1 MMENDKNPIKQKISL
16 FNENSPSKAKMKK
29 RIKSYSVNNLTLIK
43 APKLKPQQLIFNV
56 IDFIK
61 QKNKFFIENSFDSR
75 GTREFL
81 ASKEVAMRV
90 IKLDDEIKPE
100 NTRRKSKTNKNLF
113 FMKGNENENENLTK
127 KKPSHKTTM
136 SPRKSRKSHN
146 KKMNKEFNLEIKE
159 YTAKK
164 SKKLA
169 KNSKKSKDKT
179 SFAEADNDSSNLDS
193 KSINSNKK
201 KDIIFDKLSND
212 SQSQIYKFFIDNA
225 NEPDENFQ
233 KKLQKELKKVENLKQ
248 NKEKEKDKEKDKDK
262 KPKDKRKSVSRKD
275 IHLKRPKRTNSL
287 IVKNP
292 RETQSIFM
300 FSEINKN
307 LMVNDDIEVSSIGEK
322 KNKCLSP
329 NIKLNKRN
337 LKREYCSI
345 QINNRKIKER
355 IQQKMSGDIEK
366 EKNYDT
372 TSKVEINSDKDS
384 IISILSDLM

>member
-1 MMENDKNPIKQKISL
+1 MENGKNPIKQKISL

-29 RIKSYSVNNLTLIK
+29 RIKSYSLNNLTLIK

-159 YTAKK
+159 ITTKK
-164 SKKLA
+164 SKKM
-169 KNSKKSKDKT
+169 KRSSKKTKDKT
-179 SFAEADNDSSNLDS
+179 SHVECENDSSEL
-193 KSINSNKK
+193 NSNSNSSNKNK
-201 KDIIFDKLSND
+201 NKIFDKLSSD
-212 SQSQIYKFFIDNA
+212 SHEKIYKFFIDNA

-248 NKEKEKDKEKDKDK
+248 NKEKDKGK
-262 KPKDKRKSVSRKD
+262 KTRDKRKSHSRKD
-275 IHLKRPKRTNSL
+275 INIKRPKRMNSV
-287 IVKNP
+287 IVAKT

-300 FSEINKN
+300 FSEINKK
-307 LMVNDDIEVSSIGEK
+307 LMVNDDIELSSIGENDKFMSQNNNNNK
-322 KNKCLSP
+322 KY
-329 NIKLNKRN
+329 IKRG
-337 LKREYCSI
+337 YGSI
-345 QINNRKIKER
+345 RINNRQVKEK
-355 IQQKMSGDIEK
+355 IQQKISENIDTEK
-366 EKNYDT
+366 EKDFENNNQ
-372 TSKVEINSDKDS
+372 VEINSDKDS

>member
-159 YTAKK
+159 ITTKK
-164 SKKLA
+164 SKKM
-169 KNSKKSKDKT
+169 KRSSKKTKDKT
-179 SFAEADNDSSNLDS
+179 SHVECENDSSEL
-193 KSINSNKK
+193 NSNSNSSNKNK
-201 KDIIFDKLSND
+201 NKIFDKLSSD
-212 SQSQIYKFFIDNA
+212 SHEKIYKFFIDNA

-248 NKEKEKDKEKDKDK
+248 NKEKDKGK
-262 KPKDKRKSVSRKD
+262 KTKDKRKSNSRKD
-275 IHLKRPKRTNSL
+275 INIKRPKRMNSV
-287 IVKNP
+287 IVAKT

-300 FSEINKN
+300 FSEINKK
-307 LMVNDDIEVSSIGEK
+307 LMVNDDIELSSIGENDKFMSQNNNNNK
-322 KNKCLSP
+322 KY
-329 NIKLNKRN
+329 IKR
-337 LKREYCSI
+337 RYGSI
-345 QINNRKIKER
+345 RINNRQVKEK
-355 IQQKMSGDIEK
+355 IQQKISENIDTEK
-366 EKNYDT
+366 EKDFENNNQ
-372 TSKVEINSDKDS
+372 VEINSDKDS

>member
-1 MMENDKNPIKQKISL
+1 MENDKNPIKQKISL

-159 YTAKK
+159 ITTKK
-164 SKKLA
+164 SKKM
-169 KNSKKSKDKT
+169 KRSSKKTKDKA
-179 SFAEADNDSSNLDS
+179 SHVECENDSSEL
-193 KSINSNKK
+193 NSNSNSSNKNK
-201 KDIIFDKLSND
+201 NKIFDKLSSD
-212 SQSQIYKFFIDNA
+212 SHEKIYKFFIDNA

-248 NKEKEKDKEKDKDK
+248 NKEKDKGK
-262 KPKDKRKSVSRKD
+262 KTKDKRKSNSRKD
-275 IHLKRPKRTNSL
+275 INIKRPKRMNSV
-287 IVKNP
+287 IVAKT

-300 FSEINKN
+300 FSEINKK
-307 LMVNDDIEVSSIGEK
+307 LMVNDDIELSSIGENDKFMSQNNNNNK
-322 KNKCLSP
+322 KY
-329 NIKLNKRN
+329 IKRG
-337 LKREYCSI
+337 YGSI
-345 QINNRKIKER
+345 RINNRQVKEKIHKKISEN
-355 IQQKMSGDIEK
+355 IDTEK
-366 EKNYDT
+366 EKDFENNNQ
-372 TSKVEINSDKDS
+372 VEINSDKDS

>member
-159 YTAKK
+159 ITTKK
-164 SKKLA
+164 SKKM
-169 KNSKKSKDKT
+169 KRSSKKIKDKT
-179 SFAEADNDSSNLDS
+179 SHVECENDSSEL
-193 KSINSNKK
+193 NSNSNSSNKNK
-201 KDIIFDKLSND
+201 NKIFDKLSSD
-212 SQSQIYKFFIDNA
+212 SHEKIYKFFIDNA

-248 NKEKEKDKEKDKDK
+248 NKEKDKGK
-262 KPKDKRKSVSRKD
+262 KTKDKRKSNSRKD
-275 IHLKRPKRTNSL
+275 INIKRPKRMNSV
-287 IVKNP
+287 IVAKT

-300 FSEINKN
+300 FSEINKK
-307 LMVNDDIEVSSIGEK
+307 LMVNDDIELSSIGENDKFMSQNNNNNK
-322 KNKCLSP
+322 KY
-329 NIKLNKRN
+329 IKRG
-337 LKREYCSI
+337 YGSI
-345 QINNRKIKER
+345 RINNRQVKEKIHKKISEN
-355 IQQKMSGDIEK
+355 IDTEK
-366 EKNYDT
+366 EKDFENNNQ
-372 TSKVEINSDKDS
+372 VEINSDKDS